1 MIVDGRVRWLSF
13 QEEVSPNGEGAKDV
27 APTGKL
33 FSQSEVDSMMAA
45 DKRRHKERADKAV
58 AELEKLKEALTLT
71 QKDRE
76 SLEEQIENIRSQYK
90 TEQELAHERAV
101 QEKKNLENRV
111 SQAEEFAQT
120 WKQKFDSQLKNT
132 QLLEAATSGGAFNP
146 SQLVTLLSRDATVVE
161 EIVDGKPTGAY
172 KTVVKFDTRNEE
184 GEPVQLMLTPGD
196 AVARMKKDVESFGN
210 LFTANIKGGL
220 GGMRP
225 QDEASEQVRAAE
237 KNMGVYLE
245 MRKKNPRALGL

>member
-1 MIVDGRVRWLSF
+1 
-13 QEEVSPNGEGAKDV
+13 
-27 APTGKL
+27 
-33 FSQSEVDSMMAA
+33 MMAA

-58 AELEKLKEALTLT
+58 MELEKLKEALTLT

-101 QEKKNLENRV
+101 QEKKNLEKRA

-120 WKQKFDSQLKNT
+120 WKQKFDSQLRNT

-146 SQLVTLLSRDATVVE
+146 SQLVNLLSRDAAVIE

-184 GEPVQLMLTPGD
+184 GEQVQLMLTPHD
-196 AVARMKKDVESFGN
+196 AVARMKKDVDSFGN
-210 LFTANIKGGL
+210 LFAANIKGGL
-220 GGMRP
+220 GGIKS
-225 QDEASEQVRAAE
+225 QDEASEKVRAAE
-237 KNMGVYLE
+237 KDMSAYLE